1 MRARPVRSLTWKLG
15 LAFFVVSITGAL
27 VSAIF
32 VWLSTQN
39 AFQNAAYAHARADFV
54 TQMSAYY
61 QVHSSWDGAAE
72 YAHTL
77 APPNHID
84 NGGNAGGAP
93 QGPPPSIFVL
103 LDTNGNVVVPGPS
116 LHVGQRAAASAYA
129 HGTPVMVNGKQVGA
143 VIQDGGPPPLGHTDS
158 LFLASTERALIFG
171 ALASVAIALTLGLV
185 LARSLTQP
193 VRELTSAIHAIASGE
208 LHQTVP
214 VRSRDELGE
223 LSETFNKM
231 SADLTVA
238 NQQRRQMTAD
248 IAHDL
253 RTPVTVLSGYLE
265 ALRDGVLQPTPERF
279 TILYEEAQHLQGL
292 IEDLR
297 TLSLA
302 DAGELALHPEPVEVR
317 TLMERIAASHGR
329 QAEQQGITLAVKV
342 HDATPPLNVDNNRVV
357 QVLNNLV
364 SNALRY
370 TPTGGTITLEAA
382 PSSAGVLLRIHDTG
396 AGIPPESLSRIF
408 DRFYRSDAARQQSQG
423 ESGLGLAIAR
433 ALVEAHGGSIAVSSE
448 LGAGTTFT
456 ISMPTI
462 VEDTSA
468 STDAITAPSM

>member
-32 VWLSTQN
+32 VWLSTQT

-61 QVHSSWDGAAE
+61 QIHSSWDGVAD
-72 YAHTL
+72 YARTL
-77 APPNHID
+77 APPNRAD
-84 NGGNAGGAP
+84 NGGPAGGTS
-93 QGPPPSIFVL
+93 QDRPPSIFVL
-103 LDTNGNVVVPGPS
+103 VDTSGTVVVPGPT
-116 LHVGQRAAASAYA
+116 LHLGQQAPAATYS
-129 HGTPVMVNGKQVGA
+129 HGVPVSVNGKQVGW
-143 VIQDGGPPPLGHTDS
+143 VIQDGGPPPLGHIDT
-158 LFLASTERALIFG
+158 LFLASTEQALIFG
-171 ALASVAIALTLGLV
+171 ALASVAIALALGMV
-185 LARSLTQP
+185 LARSLTRP
-193 VRELTSAIHAIASGE
+193 VRELTSAIHAVAGGE
-208 LHQTVP
+208 LQQTVP

-231 SADLTVA
+231 SADLTAA

-279 TILYEEAQHLQGL
+279 AILYEEAQHLQGL

-302 DAGELALHPEPVEVR
+302 DAGELALHPEPVDAR
-317 TLMERIAASHGR
+317 ALLERIAASHGR
-329 QAEQQGITLAVKV
+329 QAEQQGVALVV
-342 HDATPPLNVDNNRVV
+342 RVSDATPPLNVDINRMV

-370 TPTGGTITLEAA
+370 TPAGGTITLAA
-382 PSSAGVLLRIHDTG
+382 EPSPAGATLQVSDTG

-408 DRFYRSDAARQQSQG
+408 DRFYRTDAARQQSQG

-433 ALVEAHGGSIAVSSE
+433 AIVEAHGGTISVASE
-448 LGAGTTFT
+448 LGSGATF
-456 ISMPTI
+456 I
-462 VEDTSA
+462 
-468 STDAITAPSM
+468 ITAPAINDGVAATHSGIASPIV

>member
-1 MRARPVRSLTWKLG
+1 MRAHPVRSLTWKLG

-54 TQMSAYY
+54 TQMSAYF
-61 QVHSSWDGAAE
+61 QIHSSWDGVAD
-72 YAHTL
+72 YARTL
-77 APPNHID
+77 APPNRAD
-84 NGGNAGGAP
+84 YGGATSGSP
-93 QGPPPSIFVL
+93 QGRPLSIFVL
-103 LDTNGNVVVPGPS
+103 VDTNGKVLVPGPT
-116 LHVGQRAAASAYA
+116 LRLGQQAPAAMYT
-129 HGTPVMVNGKQVGA
+129 HGAPVSVNGKQVGW
-143 VIQDGGPPPLGHTDS
+143 VIQDVGPPPLGHIDS

-171 ALASVAIALTLGLV
+171 ALASVAIALTLGLA
-185 LARSLTQP
+185 LARSLTRP
-193 VRELTSAIHAIASGE
+193 VRELTSAIHAVASGE
-208 LHQTVP
+208 LQQTVP

-231 SADLTVA
+231 SADLTSA

-265 ALRDGVLQPTPERF
+265 GLRDGVLQPTPERF
-279 TILYEEAQHLQGL
+279 AILYEEAQHLQGL

-302 DAGELALHPEPVEVR
+302 DAGELALHPEPVDAR

-329 QAEQQGITLAVKV
+329 QAEQQGIALVFRV
-342 HDATPPLNVDNNRVV
+342 DDATPPLNVDINRMV

-364 SNALRY
+364 GNALRY
-370 TPTGGTITLEAA
+370 TPAGGMITLAA
-382 PSSAGVLLRIHDTG
+382 EPSPAGVILRVSDTG

-408 DRFYRSDAARQQSQG
+408 DRFYRTDAARQQSQG

-433 ALVEAHGGSIAVSSE
+433 AIVEAHGGSISVASE
-448 LGAGTTFT
+448 LGSGSTFT
-456 ISMPTI
+456 I
-462 VEDTSA
+462 
-468 STDAITAPSM
+468 TAPAIVDGAAASHSGIASPIV

>member
-1 MRARPVRSLTWKLG
+1 MRTYPVRSLTWKLG

-32 VWLSTQN
+32 VWLSTQT
-39 AFQNAAYAHARADFV
+39 AFQNTAYAHARSDFV

-61 QVHSSWDGAAE
+61 QIHSSWDGVAE
-72 YAHTL
+72 YARKLT
-77 APPNHID
+77 PPNRA
-84 NGGNAGGAP
+84 GNPGSAGGAP
-93 QGPPPSIFVL
+93 QGPPMSIFVL
-103 LDTNGNVVVPGPS
+103 VDTNGKVVVPGPT
-116 LHVGQRAAASAYA
+116 LHMGQQAPASAYA
-129 HGTPVMVNGKQVGA
+129 HSTPILVNGKQVGA
-143 VIQDGGPPPLGHTDS
+143 VIQDVGSPPLGHIDS
-158 LFLASTERALIFG
+158 LFLATTERALIFG
-171 ALASVAIALTLGLV
+171 ALASVAIALALGMV
-185 LARSLTQP
+185 LARSLTRP
-193 VRELTSAIHAIASGE
+193 VRELTSAIHAVASGE
-208 LHQTVP
+208 LQQTVP

-231 SADLTVA
+231 SADLTAA

-302 DAGELALHPEPVEVR
+302 DAGELALHPEPVETR
-317 TLMERIAASHGR
+317 ALMERIAASHGR
-329 QAEQQGITLAVKV
+329 QAEQQGIALVV
-342 HDATPPLNVDNNRVV
+342 RVNDATPPLNVDINRMV

-370 TPTGGTITLEAA
+370 TPAGGTITLTAE
-382 PSSAGVLLRIHDTG
+382 PSSVGAVLRVSDTG

-408 DRFYRSDAARQQSQG
+408 DRFYRTDAARQQSQG

-433 ALVEAHGGSIAVSSE
+433 AIVEAHGGSISVASE
-448 LGAGTTFT
+448 LDSGATFT
-456 ISMPTI
+456 ITAPCPRRLCDMSHRI
-462 VEDTSA
+462 L
-468 STDAITAPSM
+468 DAI